1 MYQPLASTGQEYNQA
16 PSEADGSH
24 CFTSLTFVHGMC
36 PTMYSESIFTHAFP
50 LCSCHK
56 NFMKLLSHWNK
67 VFGASWPVFWQLGM
81 LGVIWEE
88 GTSLEAIPPPHW
100 LMGEPVASSW
110 LATDVGGHTLQYVVF
125 SQCIRKQGEEPWC
138 LPLLSPMMDYK
149 LKGESNPFLSKMFLV
164 QEFYHSDR
172 GPKMVG

>member
-100 LMGEPVASSW
+100 LMWHLLDWRLMWEGTYYSMWCSPW
-110 LATDVGGHTLQYVVF
+110 TGGA
-125 SQCIRKQGEEPWC
+125 QCIRKQGEEP
-138 LPLLSPMMDYK
+138 
-149 LKGESNPFLSKMFLV
+149 
-164 QEFYHSDR
+164 
-172 GPKMVG
+172 

>member
-110 LATDVGGHTLQYVVF
+110 LATDVGGHILQYVVF
-125 SQCIRKQGEEPWC
+125 SLDRRCPV
-138 LPLLSPMMDYK
+138 YK
-149 LKGESNPFLSKMFLV
+149 KTGGRALMSSSV
-164 QEFYHSDR
+164 VSDDGLQAKR
-172 GPKMVG
+172 WK